1 MTSDRD
7 RDLVEGIRTGRA
19 LGVVV
24 ADDPGAVVAAV
35 THDVGTVLVDAV
47 ELACAV
53 AGARVRIAELLVARA
68 RQAESRAPVG
78 PAGIGTQP
86 DASKLDQASAD
97 RQAVRF
103 ALVILL
109 LALPAG
115 VAVYL
120 ADGLVLAPALPAA
133 ALVALGVVVL
143 VHRQPSRP
151 QVGAPVGPE
160 PDGPPL
166 DVEASPTVR
175 TARAHLRRQ
184 EAAWKV
190 AWWERDL
197 AVPELDAWSL
207 HLPVAAPIT
216 LVAIGGRSEL
226 DDGAVA
232 AMTAAGPDA
241 VRVVVLRAGGDRR

>member
-19 LGVVV
+19 LGVVA
-24 ADDPGAVVAAV
+24 ADDPGAIIAAV
-35 THDVGTVLVDAV
+35 THDVGIVLVDAV

-53 AGARVRIAELLVARA
+53 AGARVRIAELLVSRA
-68 RQAESRAPVG
+68 RQAEERAAVA
-78 PAGIGTQP
+78 PAGVRAQP
-86 DASKLDQASAD
+86 DRGELDQASAD

-133 ALVALGVVVL
+133 ALVALGVVVV

-151 QVGAPVGPE
+151 QVGAPVEAE
-160 PDGPPL
+160 PGGPPL

-207 HLPVAAPIT
+207 RLPVAAPIT
-216 LVAIGGRSEL
+216 LVAIDGHGEL
-226 DDGAVA
+226 GDDAVA
-232 AMTAAGPDA
+232 AMTAAAPDA
-241 VRVVVLRAGGDRR
+241 VRVVVLRAGGERR